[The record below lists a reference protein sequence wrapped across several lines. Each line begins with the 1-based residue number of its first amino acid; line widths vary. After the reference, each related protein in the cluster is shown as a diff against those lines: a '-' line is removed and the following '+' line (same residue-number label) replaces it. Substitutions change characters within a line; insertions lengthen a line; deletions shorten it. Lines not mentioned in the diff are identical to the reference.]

1 MHFKEHEVIS
11 ASVLEGRI
19 PPCSSYG
26 DCCCAFQQSLSRTQV
41 QRGAPSTALQAP
53 LRSAP
58 IYLFP
63 CDQEELQVDPG
74 SDPVSAS
81 HQGASCSIP
90 IAVPY
95 CFYKLVI
102 LSPSG
107 AVVSKEAKSR
117 RTGI

>member
-1 MHFKEHEVIS
+1 MRLLVPQC
-11 ASVLEGRI
+11 LQEGFLHAAAMEI
-19 PPCSSYG
+19 VAVPFSSPCL
-26 DCCCAFQQSLSRTQV
+26 APKV
-41 QRGAPSTALQAP
+41 QRGAPSTALQVP